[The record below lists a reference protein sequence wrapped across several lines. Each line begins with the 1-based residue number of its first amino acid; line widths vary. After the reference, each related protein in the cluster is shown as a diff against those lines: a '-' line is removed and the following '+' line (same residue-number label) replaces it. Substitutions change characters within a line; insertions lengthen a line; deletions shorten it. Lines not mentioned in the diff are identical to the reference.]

1 MAIQVWANTK
11 KSCQLVSGLIAVYFA
26 ITYPKSDTKE
36 EECSG
41 KLQNKSVFQNDHE
54 DDNKKQ
60 QEF

>member
-36 EECSG
+36 EEFMQTSKQKFG
-41 KLQNKSVFQNDHE
+41 EGDHE